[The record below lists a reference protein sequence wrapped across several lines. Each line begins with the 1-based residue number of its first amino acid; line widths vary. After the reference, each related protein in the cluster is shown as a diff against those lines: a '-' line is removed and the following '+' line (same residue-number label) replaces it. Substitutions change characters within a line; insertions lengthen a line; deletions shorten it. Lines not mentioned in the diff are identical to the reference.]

1 MKPFVHLHL
10 HTEYSLLDGAARIDK
25 LFGYC
30 RQKNMPAV
38 AITDHGVMYGVIEFF
53 TKAKE
58 SGIKPIIGCELYVC
72 ENMRDKVS
80 KQELDHVVLLAKDY
94 EGYRNLVKLDS
105 LAFVEGFYYK
115 PRIDLELL
123 KEHSKG
129 LVCLSGCLAGGVP
142 RLLLAGDY
150 QGAKKL
156 ALRYKEI
163 FDEGDYYIEL
173 QDHGLKEQ
181 RYVNPLLEK
190 LAAEIGVKTVATN
203 DVHYLAKE
211 DAEMHDVLLCVQ
223 TGKTLDDP
231 ARMRFETDQFYLKDY
246 EEMLRQFPDNEAA
259 LEATLEIADKC
270 NVEIQFKMP
279 LIPNYVPENGMTPRE
294 FLRQL
299 TEEGLKRRY
308 ETVTPEIRQRAD
320 YELSV
325 IDSMGFNEYY
335 LIVWDFI
342 NYAKGKGIPVGPG
355 RGSGVGSIVA
365 YAIGITNVEPLRFNL
380 LFERFLNPERKSM
393 PDFDIDF
400 CFERRGEVIDY
411 VVKKYGSD
419 KVAQIVTF
427 GTMAAKAAVKDV
439 ARVYKIP
446 YAEVDKV
453 TKLMPGGKISLKK
466 VFGLENGGEEDAF
479 IPELKQLYESDP
491 NIKRCVDMAIRI
503 EGMPRNT
510 SMHAAGVVICKEV
523 ISDYVPLQRNGP
535 DITTQFTMVEVEQLG
550 LLKMDF
556 LGLKTLTDIRKATQY
571 VYEDKGIK
579 LDFDAMGFEDKGVYE
594 LISEGDTDAV
604 FQLES
609 AGMKRFMRELKP
621 TCFEDIIAGIS
632 LYRPGPMDSIPKYI
646 EGKNNPDKVTY
657 KHEKLKQFLEVTY
670 GCMVYQEQ
678 VMQIVQALAGFS
690 LGQADIVRRAMGKKK
705 IEEMKRQRDIFV
717 YGSEDGSVEGAVKR
731 GVPEQVAI
739 EIFDEMEGFAK
750 YAFNKSHA
758 AAYAVLAYQTAY
770 LKRYH
775 RVEFITAVLNNR
787 ITSIDEITKYI
798 NYAEKC
804 GIKVFQPDVN
814 KSSVFFSVE
823 NGGIRFGLAAIKN
836 CGENAVSMIVKERER
851 GGPYRSL
858 TDFLERID
866 LGLVNKRLLESF
878 ILGGAFDCFG
888 ARRSQLMNAYDIILE
903 RIAADRKKTAAGQFS
918 LFDTLLGGN
927 AQPKD
932 TLPDVPEYPLKQKLF
947 SEREMLG
954 VYITGHPLDEYREI
968 FSEATFDTSM
978 LEQLT
983 EPEDEEGARQLLY
996 EYNDKPVRMAGMLG
1010 DVRKIVTKA
1019 GREMAAARLEDLYG
1033 TIELIVFSKS
1043 YTKYREYLVDDSVV
1057 FVSGKLSIREDEPP
1071 KLIVD
1076 SIIPCGERTE
1086 AAESAAKNGGKLYL
1100 KLSAG
1105 QIDDVNE
1112 ILCNYPGPSKVI
1124 AKIDGEV
1131 VQFENISVN
1140 YCPAMHLELISILG
1154 EENVVYKE

>member
-25 LFGYC
+25 LFNLC
-30 RQKNMPAV
+30 REKNMPAV
-38 AITDHGVMYGVIEFF
+38 AITDHGVMYGVVEFF

-58 SGIKPIIGCELYVC
+58 SGVKPIIGCELYVC

-80 KQELDHVVLLAKDY
+80 RQELDHIVLLAKDY

-105 LAFVEGFYYK
+105 LAFVEGFYYR

-123 KEHSKG
+123 RKHSKG
-129 LVCLSGCLAGGVP
+129 LVCLSACLAGGVP
-142 RLLLAGDY
+142 RLLTSGDY
-150 QGAKKL
+150 QAAKNL
-156 ALRYKEI
+156 ALRYKEL
-163 FDEGDYYIEL
+163 FAEGDYYIEL

-181 RYVNPLLEK
+181 KYINPLLEK
-190 LAAEIGVKTVATN
+190 LAREIGVKTAATN
-203 DVHYLAKE
+203 DVHYLNRE

-231 ARMRFETDQFYLKDY
+231 SRMRFETDQFYLKDY
-246 EEMLRQFPDNEAA
+246 EEMRKVFPDNIEA
-259 LEATLEIADKC
+259 LENTLEIAEKC

-279 LIPNYVPENGMTPRE
+279 LIPNYVPENNMTPRQ
-294 FLRQL
+294 FLREL

-308 ETVTPEIRQRAD
+308 EAITPEIRQRAE
-320 YELSV
+320 YELEV

-342 NYAKGKGIPVGPG
+342 NYAKSKGIPVGPG

-365 YAIGITNVEPLRFNL
+365 YSIGITNVEPLRFHL

-400 CFERRGEVIDY
+400 CFEGRGEVIDY
-411 VVKKYGSD
+411 VVKKYGED

-427 GTMAAKAAVKDV
+427 GTMAAKAAVKAV
-439 ARVYKIP
+439 ARVYRIP

-466 VFGLENGGEEDAF
+466 VFGLETAGEEDVF
-479 IPELKQLYESDP
+479 IPELAQLYENDP
-491 NIKRCVDMAIRI
+491 NIKRCVDMAVKI

-510 SMHAAGVVICKEV
+510 SMHAAGVVICKET
-523 ISDYVPLQRNGP
+523 ISDYVPLQRNGA
-535 DITTQFTMVEVEQLG
+535 DITTQFTMVEVEHLG

-556 LGLKTLTDIRKATQY
+556 LGLRTLTDIKKAVDY
-571 VYEDKGIK
+571 VYQNKGVR
-579 LDFDAMGFEDKGVYE
+579 LDFDKMGFEDRGVYE
-594 LISEGDTDAV
+594 LISEADTDAV

-621 TCFEDIIAGIS
+621 TCLEDIIAGIS
-632 LYRPGPMDSIPKYI
+632 LYRPGPMDSIPRYI
-646 EGKNNPDKVTY
+646 EGKNNPGSVTY
-657 KHEKLKQFLEVTY
+657 KHEKLKNYLDVTY
-670 GCMVYQEQ
+670 GCIVYQEQ
-678 VMQIVQALAGFS
+678 VMQITQALAGFS

-717 YGSEDGSVEGAVKR
+717 YGSEDGSVEGAVRR
-731 GVPEQVAI
+731 GVPESVAI

-798 NYAEKC
+798 NYAEKR

-814 KSSVFFSVE
+814 RSQVFFSVE
-823 NGGIRFGLAAIKN
+823 DGGIRFGLAAIKN
-836 CGENAVSMIVKERER
+836 CGENAVRMIVNERER
-851 GGPYRSL
+851 GGPFKGL

-866 LGLVNKRLLESF
+866 LSLINKRLLESF

-888 ARRSQLMNAYDIILE
+888 ARRSQLMEGYDIILE
-903 RIAADRKKTAAGQFS
+903 RIAADRKRTSSGQFS
-918 LFDTLLGGN
+918 LFDTLLGGD
-927 AQPKD
+927 AGPKD
-932 TLPDVPEYPLKQKLF
+932 TFYDIPEFPAKQKLF
-947 SEREMLG
+947 SERDMLG
-954 VYITGHPLDEYREI
+954 VYITGHPLDEYREM
-968 FSEATFDTSM
+968 FERVNFDTSM
-978 LEQLT
+978 LAQLT
-983 EPEDEEGARQLLY
+983 EPEDEESGIQLY
-996 EYNDKPVRMAGMLG
+996 EYNDKPVRMAGMLSEI
-1010 DVRKIVTKA
+1010 RKIITKS
-1019 GREMAAARLEDLYG
+1019 GKEMAVAKLEDLYG
-1033 TIELIVFSKS
+1033 TVELILFSKS
-1043 YTKYREYLVDDSVV
+1043 YIKCRESLTEDNVV
-1057 FVSGKLSIREDEPP
+1057 FVSGKLSVREDEPP
-1071 KLIVD
+1071 KVMVD
-1076 SIIPCGERTE
+1076 SIEPYIERVDE
-1086 AAESAAKNGGKLYL
+1086 ARPKKNGGKLYI
-1100 KLSAG
+1100 KLSAEKLN
-1105 QIDDVNE
+1105 DVNE
-1112 ILCNYPGPSKVI
+1112 ILCGYPGYCSVI
-1124 AKIDGEV
+1124 AKIEGEIM
-1131 VQFENISVN
+1131 QFENIKVDYN
-1140 YCPAMHLELISILG
+1140 EGLRLELVSILG
-1154 EENVVYKE
+1154 EENVIYKD